1 MKVKD
6 YVGIEFES
14 STMRTEQY
22 VAFERQCKKEL
33 KAMLNEYGINLHRFY
48 GNHFEWDAVLERNG
62 KFVYV
67 RISDVRYWDW
77 YNDVLIRT
85 MAHDKDWTGGHNNRC
100 AFNEIGEFANK
111 LLSR

>member
-1 MKVKD
+1 MKIKD

-14 STMRTEQY
+14 STRRTEQY

-33 KAMLNEYGINLHRFY
+33 KAMLKPRGINLHKFY
-48 GNHFEWDAVLERNG
+48 GNHFEWSAVLEKDG

-67 RISDVRYWDW
+67 RINDVRGWDW

-85 MAHDKDWTGGHNNRC
+85 MAHDKDWRGGENCKC
-100 AFNEIGEFANK
+100 AFNEIGDYADK
-111 LLSR
+111 LFSL